1 MAAIVWIRRAMRVH
15 DNTALVEA
23 AADHDEV
30 VPVYVVDE
38 DYFEHAD
45 LGYPRV
51 RFWHECLQ
59 DLQEQL
65 QDHGAELIV
74 REGKPIEQLQQVIA
88 ETGADVVHHNRDYE
102 PYARERDQQA
112 QDELDVP
119 VRTHKDTVM
128 FEKEEILTNSGT
140 PYKVYS
146 YYRDKWFDREK
157 PRPAAPNTFSVPD
170 VRSDAVPSLE
180 ELGWRDFYYQV
191 LWNWPES
198 ADAAFLEQYRSIDWH
213 WDDAHEGLWEAF
225 LAGETGYPFVDA
237 GMRQLRRTGWMHN
250 RLRMVVTSFA
260 AKDLHVDW
268 RKLHEYFNR
277 WFIDAE
283 ISAMVGG
290 IQWAYSI
297 GTDAQPYFR
306 VFNPWTQGEKYD
318 PDGDFIREQVP
329 ELADVPDEYIHR
341 PYQMPEDVQQE
352 ASCIIGEDYPAPIVD
367 HDEARETAVAL
378 FEDARDKD

>member
-1 MAAIVWIRRAMRVH
+1 
-15 DNTALVEA
+15 
-23 AADHDEV
+23 
-30 VPVYVVDE
+30 
-38 DYFEHAD
+38 
-45 LGYPRV
+45 
-51 RFWHECLQ
+51 
-59 DLQEQL
+59 
-65 QDHGAELIV
+65 
-74 REGKPIEQLQQVIA
+74 
-88 ETGADVVHHNRDYE
+88 
-102 PYARERDQQA
+102 
-112 QDELDVP
+112 
-119 VRTHKDTVM
+119 
-128 FEKEEILTNSGT
+128 
-140 PYKVYS
+140 
-146 YYRDKWFDREK
+146 
-157 PRPAAPNTFSVPD
+157 
-170 VRSDAVPSLE
+170 
-180 ELGWRDFYYQV
+180 V